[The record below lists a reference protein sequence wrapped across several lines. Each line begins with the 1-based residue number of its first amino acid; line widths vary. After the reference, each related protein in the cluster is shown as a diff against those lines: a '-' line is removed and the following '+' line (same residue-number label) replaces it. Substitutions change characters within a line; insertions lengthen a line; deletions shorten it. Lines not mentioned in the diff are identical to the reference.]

1 MCVTDTCYTGSWT
14 PEVVRRVRLES
25 VSSARQRER
34 EDGCLRSIPILLY
47 WEYFRLV
54 FVEHLVEGIIQLSGH
69 SVNLQFLSDDLVFKF
84 INPEVK
90 LADVHLCIL
99 RARF

>member
-1 MCVTDTCYTGSWT
+1 VCYRHVLHRKLDTGS
-14 PEVVRRVRLES
+14 
-25 VSSARQRER
+25 SSTRAFGICQFCETERER